1 MIMKHTY
8 RFLCEIP
15 DFIWQFCWALIRSN
29 DSTIASLLRRK
40 MYGTVCTIDTDV
52 FIKNKNNFTSGQ
64 GSCLYHSCYILNT
77 NGKFV
82 IGNNSHL
89 GALCYVNV
97 CYGSVTIGDDVAVGP
112 GTKIFAYSNH
122 YRRGGKVTDEKIIKE
137 VIIGNNVLVGANCTI
152 LPGTIINDNIIIG
165 AGSIVKGE
173 LETNSIY
180 AGIPCKKI
188 KSGWYE

>member
-1 MIMKHTY
+1 
-8 RFLCEIP
+8 
-15 DFIWQFCWALIRSN
+15 
-29 DSTIASLLRRK
+29 